1 MAAAAADHQRS
12 VQDSEMGFIAR
23 LKQAEAAQAAASE
36 AARTAGNQAQK
47 AEAAASIA
55 KQGLSKAQ
63 ALLQESKIK
72 YHAEQ
77 QTCAILQVASWFGDL
92 QRLTCF

>member
-1 MAAAAADHQRS
+1 MAAAAAEQQRS
-12 VQDSEMGFIAR
+12 AQDSELSFTAR
-23 LKQAEAAQAAASE
+23 LKQAESAQAAASE
-36 AARTAGNQAQK
+36 AARSAGSQAQK

-72 YHAEQ
+72 HHAEQ
-77 QTCAILQVASWFGDL
+77 QRCAKLQVAYFTFIPSQPISL
-92 QRLTCF
+92 